1 MAGCSKTE
9 MRQDATIN
17 DVHLNVSGYSNN
29 ILKRKNLET
38 MFQRVFCG
46 TAKAYHIVSMLIKVA
61 KKN

>member
-9 MRQDATIN
+9 VRQDATIN
-17 DVHLNVSGYSNN
+17 DVHN

-38 MFQRVFCG
+38 MFQRGFCG

-61 KKN
+61 KNN